1 MVNAEH
7 PSASLF
13 RNVFQG
19 RATASS
25 IVLPRVN
32 PKEAAAGSATRSSCQ
47 SAVATIV
54 DLETFVILI
63 TTLFG
68 EDTSAIGVAAH
79 VRDSVHS
86 REMGARRRAVRK
98 RASIVQNQRLL
109 NLETSKGTEEA
120 REN

>member
-1 MVNAEH
+1 MINAEH

-13 RNVFQG
+13 RNVSQG

-47 SAVATIV
+47 SAVAIIV
-54 DLETFVILI
+54 DMETFVILI
-63 TTLFG
+63 TTFFG

-86 REMGARRRAVRK
+86 REMGARRRVRK
-98 RASIVQNQRLL
+98 RASIGQNQRLL
-109 NLETSKGTEEA
+109 NLETSEGTKEA